1 MECKIQKVLE
11 MLASEG
17 TLGTFDVREYELG
30 RLLDDTEISKRNL
43 KGDARE
49 RLEQDRE
56 NYARCDNLILKT
68 AIGKKWAKTFG
79 YDYDASLFSSIIYR
93 MTVLSSGV
101 IVPLSASDEYKINS
115 GGEAYRG
122 DTMNSWQTTLD
133 EFIRIW
139 GRDGSRQNGGYI
151 KDRRLVLN
159 TGRGPNHGKWRI
171 LQDDPASD
179 WVGLL
184 SDPDSYNQEQPFP
197 SCVTEFLKVVYTIG
211 NFIPIPLRGDFNGK
225 RAKAN
230 FAEDYWDLT
239 LLAVYRY
246 YTGGD
251 NSEDWTEL
259 FQEASVRRWL
269 SGYGDGQVGW
279 NRFVERNF
287 LQDFVNQEG
296 NGYGQP
302 KELWRGHFSGGGKPK
317 EKEQFIAFFTNAS
330 VWIQA
335 RGVRIAIA
343 VKKTLEGQ
351 KLRELAQEMAGNR
364 SKEDQ

>member
-1 MECKIQKVLE
+1 MECKIQNVLE
-11 MLASEG
+11 TLMCEG
-17 TLGTFDVREYELG
+17 ALETFDIREYELG
-30 RLLDDTEISKRNL
+30 RRLDHTEVSKRNL
-43 KGDARE
+43 EGDERA

-56 NYARCDNLILKT
+56 NYTRCDNLILKT
-68 AIGKKWAKTFG
+68 AIGKKWAKVFG
-79 YDYDASLFSSIIYR
+79 YDYDASLFSSIIYQ
-93 MTVLSSGV
+93 MTVFPSGV
-101 IVPLSASDEYKINS
+101 IVPLNASDEYKINS

-139 GRDGSRQNGGYI
+139 GRDGSRENSGYI
-151 KDRRLVLN
+151 KDKRLVLN
-159 TGRGPNHGKWRI
+159 KGRGPNRGKWRI
-171 LQDDPASD
+171 PQDDPASD
-179 WVGLL
+179 WVELL
-184 SDPDSYNQEQPFP
+184 SDPDSYNQEHPFP
-197 SCVTEFLKVVYTIG
+197 SCVTEFLKVVYTVG
-211 NFIPIPLRGDFNGK
+211 NFIPIPLKGGFNRK